1 MYSWT
6 NKSGLS
12 RHQSL
17 TDNIYINTYDKTI
30 PCGIFL
36 DKVKD
41 HIPNFCIIEDI
52 YKVKKNRK
60 IRIRDMQQLERP
72 FLKDLEKIKN
82 LDLLEYKEYNIY
94 NKFHEKYLQLIEKNI
109 PYKMLP
115 KRETKLKQ
123 NLDI

>member
-1 MYSWT
+1 
-6 NKSGLS
+6 
-12 RHQSL
+12 
-17 TDNIYINTYDKTI
+17 
-30 PCGIFL
+30 
-36 DKVKD
+36 
-41 HIPNFCIIEDI
+41 
-52 YKVKKNRK
+52 
-60 IRIRDMQQLERP
+60 MQQLERQ

-123 NLDI
+123 NLRYLRQY